1 MPVITPLTSNTLH
14 RSPGNTTPLTLIGP
28 IKHQIVHSLP
38 NIHPPIIRQPIV
50 RVLRQLNTVAVK
62 IERRALD
69 FSIDEGAD

>member
-1 MPVITPLTSNTLH
+1 MAMITPLTSNTLH
-14 RSPGNTTPLTLIGP
+14 RSPGNTTPLTLIGR
-28 IKHQIVHSLP
+28 IKHQIVHGLP